1 MHKNK
6 PMGQDALGTLSI
18 GRLIM
23 KMSLPIMLSMLIQS
37 LYNVVDSIFV
47 SWISEEAITAVSLA
61 FPLQGL
67 LIAFSVGTGVGTQSL
82 LSRKLGERN
91 EKVSIEVREH
101 GIFLSLVTWGVFALS
116 AIFFSRPFM
125 KLFTE
130 DESLLGLSLIYIR
143 IVLVLS
149 IGMFLSVMLERIM
162 QAYGDSFHSMITQAT
177 GAIVNIILDPVFIFG
192 FRLGVAGAAIAT
204 VIGQWVSCFLGFHF
218 LRKYSGITVSLK
230 GFRPNG
236 KIVKGIYAVGVPQI
250 CTTSLMAVMVSAIN
264 TILISFSA
272 TAVAVFG
279 IYGKLQSFVFMPVLG
294 LSAGTVP
301 IIGYNYGARNRHRIT
316 ETVKKVILIAF
327 AFMSLGFLVFQI
339 FPDMLLSVFNATPE
353 MMKIGIPALKTI
365 SWSFLLASISI
376 AMSSS
381 FQGTGVGFYTLIQGF
396 IRQIVVLL
404 PVAYLFSRFWGV
416 YGIWL
421 SFLVAEVVGLAVSL
435 ILYARIYR
443 KKIKPLEA

>member
-1 MHKNK
+1 MKNK
-6 PMGQDALGTLSI
+6 KPIGQDALGTMSI

-23 KMSLPIMLSMLIQS
+23 NMSLPIMMSMLIQS

-82 LSRKLGERN
+82 LSRKLGEKNDRDA
-91 EKVSIEVREH
+91 KQVRDH
-101 GIFLSLVTWGVFALS
+101 GIFLALSTWVVFAILT
-116 AIFFSRPFM
+116 IFLSRPFM
-125 KLFTE
+125 GFFTDDQE
-130 DESLLGLSLIYIR
+130 LLRLSLVYIR
-143 IVLVLS
+143 IVIILS
-149 IGMFLSVMLERIM
+149 TGMFMSVMLERLM

-177 GAIVNIILDPVFIFG
+177 GAIMNIILDPVLIFG
-192 FRLGVAGAAIAT
+192 CKLGVAGAAIAT
-204 VIGQWVSCFLGFHF
+204 VIGQWVSCALGFYF
-218 LRKYSGITVSLK
+218 LKKHSGITISLK
-230 GFRPNG
+230 GFKPNRR
-236 KIVKGIYAVGVPQI
+236 IVKGIYAVGVPQI

-264 TILISFSA
+264 TILIAFSS

-316 ETVKKVILIAF
+316 ETVRKAIMIAF
-327 AFMSLGFLVFQI
+327 AFMALGFMVFQ
-339 FPDMLLSVFNATPE
+339 FLPDKLLSLFNATPDMLE
-353 MMKIGIPALKTI
+353 IGIPALKTI

-396 IRQIVVLL
+396 VRQIVVLIPL
-404 PVAYLFSRFWGV
+404 AYGLSRFMGIN
-416 YGIWL
+416 GIWL
-421 SFLVAEVVGLAVSL
+421 SFILAEVVGLAVSL

-443 KKIKPLEA
+443 KKIKPLED

>member
-1 MHKNK
+1 MKNK
-6 PMGQDALGTLSI
+6 KPIGQDALGTMSI

-23 KMSLPIMLSMLIQS
+23 NMSLPIMMSMLIQS

-82 LSRKLGERN
+82 LSRKLGEKNDRDA
-91 EKVSIEVREH
+91 KQVRDH
-101 GIFLSLVTWGVFALS
+101 GIFLALSTWVVFAILT
-116 AIFFSRPFM
+116 IFLSRPFM
-125 KLFTE
+125 GFFTDDQE
-130 DESLLGLSLIYIR
+130 LLRLSLVYIR
-143 IVLVLS
+143 IVIILS
-149 IGMFLSVMLERIM
+149 TGMFMSVMLERLM

-177 GAIVNIILDPVFIFG
+177 GAIMNIILDPVLIFG
-192 FRLGVAGAAIAT
+192 CKLGVAGAAIAT
-204 VIGQWVSCFLGFHF
+204 VIGQWVSCALGFYF
-218 LRKYSGITVSLK
+218 LKKHSGITISLK
-230 GFRPNG
+230 GFKPNRR
-236 KIVKGIYAVGVPQI
+236 IVKGIYAVGVPQI

-264 TILISFSA
+264 TILIAFSS

-316 ETVKKVILIAF
+316 ETVRKAILIAF
-327 AFMSLGFLVFQI
+327 AFMALGFMVFQ
-339 FPDMLLSVFNATPE
+339 FLPDKLLSLFNATPDMLE
-353 MMKIGIPALKTI
+353 IGIPALKTI

-396 IRQIVVLL
+396 VRQIVVLIPL
-404 PVAYLFSRFWGV
+404 AYGLSRFMGIN
-416 YGIWL
+416 GIWL
-421 SFLVAEVVGLAVSL
+421 SFILAEVVGLAVSL

-443 KKIKPLEA
+443 KKIKPLED